1 MLSILAAFI
10 IGIGIGFIAMLM
22 TRGKNVKPPSNI
34 LGIKYTRGQ
43 SAFMDAID
51 NIENKIM
58 PIAQGAMCNILHDPA
73 LMDMIPNTGN
83 VKCSELIARIESEME
98 TLSRLVDKVDKDDMS
113 DVEEVQFILYT
124 ELVALIKILTKQFC
138 SDGETKINTVTV
150 KGIINDIREAVCEGF
165 DIDPITF
172 KEYSENVM
180 KDGLATGMISADHT
194 DDTVHELEK
203 IMPHLFTPPRVRE

>member
-1 MLSILAAFI
+1 MISVLVALI
-10 IGIGIGFIAMLM
+10 IGIGIGLIAMFM
-22 TRGKNVKPPSNI
+22 TRGTNVKSVKPPSNI

-73 LMDMIPNTGN
+73 LMEMIPDEGG
-83 VKCSELIARIESEME
+83 VKCQQLITRIEREIE
-98 TLSRLVDKVDKDDMS
+98 TFSDIIDGIDKADRS

-124 ELVALIKILTKQFC
+124 ELLALIEVLTKNFC
-138 SDGETKINTVTV
+138 SDGETMIDAATV
-150 KGIINDIREAVCEGF
+150 KSIINDIRESVCEGF

-180 KDGLATGMISADHT
+180 KDGLATGKIFTKLKTIKAIST
-194 DDTVHELEK
+194 K
-203 IMPHLFTPPRVRE
+203 K

>member
-1 MLSILAAFI
+1 
-10 IGIGIGFIAMLM
+10 M
-22 TRGKNVKPPSNI
+22 TRGKNVKSVKPPSNI

-73 LMDMIPNTGN
+73 LMEMIPDEGG
-83 VKCSELIARIESEME
+83 VKCQQLITRIEREIE
-98 TLSRLVDKVDKDDMS
+98 TFSDIIDGIDKADRS

-124 ELVALIKILTKQFC
+124 ELLALIEVLKKSFC
-138 SDGETKINTVTV
+138 SDGETVIDAATV
-150 KGIINDIREAVCEGF
+150 KSIINDIRESVCEGF

-180 KDGLATGMISADHT
+180 KDGLATGKIFTKLKTIKAIST
-194 DDTVHELEK
+194 K
-203 IMPHLFTPPRVRE
+203 K

>member
-1 MLSILAAFI
+1 MISVLVAFI
-10 IGIGIGFIAMLM
+10 IGIGIGLTVMLM
-22 TRGKNVKPPSNI
+22 TRGKNVKSVKPPSNI

-73 LMDMIPNTGN
+73 LMEMIPDEGG
-83 VKCSELIARIESEME
+83 VKCQQLIARIEREIE
-98 TLSRLVDKVDKDDMS
+98 TFSDIIDGIDKADRS

-124 ELVALIKILTKQFC
+124 ELLALIEVLTKKFC
-138 SDGETKINTVTV
+138 SDGETVIDAATV
-150 KGIINDIREAVCEGF
+150 KSIINDIRESVCEGF

-180 KDGLATGMISADHT
+180 KDGLATGKIFTKLKTIKAIST
-194 DDTVHELEK
+194 K
-203 IMPHLFTPPRVRE
+203 K

>member
-1 MLSILAAFI
+1 MISVLVAFI
-10 IGIGIGFIAMLM
+10 IGIGIGLTVMLM
-22 TRGKNVKPPSNI
+22 TRGKNVKSVKPPSNI

-73 LMDMIPNTGN
+73 LMEMIPDEGG
-83 VKCSELIARIESEME
+83 VKCQQLITRIEREIE
-98 TLSRLVDKVDKDDMS
+98 TFSDIIDGIDKADRS

-124 ELVALIKILTKQFC
+124 ELLALIEVLKKNFC
-138 SDGETKINTVTV
+138 SDGETVIDAATV
-150 KGIINDIREAVCEGF
+150 KSIINDIRESVCEGF

-180 KDGLATGMISADHT
+180 KDGLATGKIFTKLKTIKAIST
-194 DDTVHELEK
+194 K
-203 IMPHLFTPPRVRE
+203 K

>member
-1 MLSILAAFI
+1 MLSILVAFI
-10 IGIGIGFIAMLM
+10 IGIGIGLIVMLM
-22 TRGKNVKPPSNI
+22 TRGKNVKSVKPPSNI

-73 LMDMIPNTGN
+73 LMEMIPDEGG
-83 VKCSELIARIESEME
+83 VKCQQLIARIEREIEIFSDIIDGI
-98 TLSRLVDKVDKDDMS
+98 DKADRS

-124 ELVALIKILTKQFC
+124 ELLALIEVLTKNYC
-138 SDGETKINTVTV
+138 SDGETMIDAATV
-150 KGIINDIREAVCEGF
+150 KSIINDIRESVCEGF

-180 KDGLATGMISADHT
+180 KDGLATGKIFTKLKTIKAIST
-194 DDTVHELEK
+194 K
-203 IMPHLFTPPRVRE
+203 K

>member
-1 MLSILAAFI
+1 
-10 IGIGIGFIAMLM
+10 M
-22 TRGKNVKPPSNI
+22 TRGKNVKSVKPPSNI

-73 LMDMIPNTGN
+73 LMEMIPDEGG
-83 VKCSELIARIESEME
+83 VKCQQLIARIEREIE
-98 TLSRLVDKVDKDDMS
+98 TFSDIIDGIDKADRS

-124 ELVALIKILTKQFC
+124 ELLALIEVLTKKFC
-138 SDGETKINTVTV
+138 SDGETVIDAATV
-150 KGIINDIREAVCEGF
+150 KSIINDIRESVCEGF

-180 KDGLATGMISADHT
+180 KDGLATGKIFTKLKTIKAIST
-194 DDTVHELEK
+194 K
-203 IMPHLFTPPRVRE
+203 K

>member
-1 MLSILAAFI
+1 
-10 IGIGIGFIAMLM
+10 MLM
-22 TRGKNVKPPSNI
+22 TRGKNVKSVKPPSNI

-73 LMDMIPNTGN
+73 LMEMIPDEGG
-83 VKCSELIARIESEME
+83 VKCQQLITRIEREIE
-98 TLSRLVDKVDKDDMS
+98 TFSDIIDGIDKADRS

-124 ELVALIKILTKQFC
+124 ELLALIEVLKKNFC
-138 SDGETKINTVTV
+138 SDGETVIDAATV
-150 KGIINDIREAVCEGF
+150 KSIINDIRESVCEGF

-180 KDGLATGMISADHT
+180 KDGLATGKIFTKLKTIKAIST
-194 DDTVHELEK
+194 K
-203 IMPHLFTPPRVRE
+203 K

>member
-1 MLSILAAFI
+1 MISILVAFI
-10 IGIGIGFIAMLM
+10 IGIGIGLTVMLM
-22 TRGKNVKPPSNI
+22 TRGKNVKSTKPPSNI

-98 TLSRLVDKVDKDDMS
+98 KLSDIIDGIDEADRS
-113 DVEEVQFILYT
+113 DIEEVQFILYT

-150 KGIINDIREAVCEGF
+150 KGIVNDIREAVCEGF

-172 KEYSENVM
+172 KEYSEKVV
-180 KDGLATGMISADHT
+180 KDGLAAGNDIMKSR
-194 DDTVHELEK
+194 TVTK
-203 IMPHLFTPPRVRE
+203 TK

>member
-1 MLSILAAFI
+1 MLSILVAFI
-10 IGIGIGFIAMLM
+10 IGVGIGLIVMLM
-22 TRGKNVKPPSNI
+22 TRGKNVKSVKPPSNI

-73 LMDMIPNTGN
+73 LMEMIPDEGG
-83 VKCSELIARIESEME
+83 VKCQQLIARIEREIE
-98 TLSRLVDKVDKDDMS
+98 TFSDIIDGIDKADRS

-124 ELVALIKILTKQFC
+124 ELLALIEVLTTNFC
-138 SDGETKINTVTV
+138 SDGETMIDAATV
-150 KGIINDIREAVCEGF
+150 KSIINDIRESVCEGF

-180 KDGLATGMISADHT
+180 KDGLATGKIFTKLKTIKAIST
-194 DDTVHELEK
+194 K
-203 IMPHLFTPPRVRE
+203 K